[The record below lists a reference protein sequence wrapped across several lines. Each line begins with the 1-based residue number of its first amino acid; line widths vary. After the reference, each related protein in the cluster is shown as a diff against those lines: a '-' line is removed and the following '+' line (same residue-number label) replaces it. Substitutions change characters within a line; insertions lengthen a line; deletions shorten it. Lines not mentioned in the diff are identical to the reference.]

1 MAEKGSLPDAAA
13 TGRPEGEAGSPLW
26 RAVAWILLGL
36 AVVDLAQRVRSRLR
50 PGPMPARIQPFFLE
64 SRLRALTLGPQHV
77 LPALELAPGLDVL
90 EVGVGTGFLT
100 PSLARAVEPGG
111 HLVGLDVQPD
121 HFERIRWRLEEAGLR
136 NVELVQGDAQ
146 RLPFP
151 DASFDR
157 VVMVTVLGEV
167 PDRRRA
173 LAEAGRVLRP
183 GGRLCVTE
191 HAADPDFLTPGCVE
205 RLGREAGLVAL
216 GRLGGW
222 FRYTLCFSRAEGG
235 A

>member
-1 MAEKGSLPDAAA
+1 MAEKGPQAAA
-13 TGRPEGEAGSPLW
+13 DRGEGGVAGALG
-26 RAVAWILLGL
+26 RAVAWTLLGL
-36 AVVDLAQRVRSRLR
+36 AVVDLAQRLRARLR

-64 SRLRALTLGPQHV
+64 SRLRALTLGPRQV
-77 LPALELAPGLDVL
+77 LPALELEPGMEVL

-100 PSLARAVEPGG
+100 PSLAAAVEPGG
-111 HLVGLDVQPD
+111 RLVALDVQPD
-121 HFERIRWRLEEAGLR
+121 HFERIRWRLEETGIR

-146 RLPFP
+146 ALPFA

-157 VVMVTVLGEV
+157 VVMVTVLGEI

-173 LAEAGRVLRP
+173 LAEARRVLRP

-191 HAADPDFLTPGCVE
+191 HAADPDFLGARRVE
-205 RLGREAGLVAL
+205 RLGREAGLVPLA
-216 GRLGGW
+216 RRGGPL
-222 FRYTLCFSRAEGG
+222 RYTLCFARPARL